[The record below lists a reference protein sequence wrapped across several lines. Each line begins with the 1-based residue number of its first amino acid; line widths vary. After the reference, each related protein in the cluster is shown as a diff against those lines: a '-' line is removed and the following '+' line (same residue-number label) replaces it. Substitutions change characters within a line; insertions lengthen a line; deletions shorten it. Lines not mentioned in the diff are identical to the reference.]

1 MDPNEP
7 RRCHWEGCYS
17 FDVMSGGEYC
27 LEHKTQ
33 SIQGRRPQSDKNQ
46 AFSGSSSNSPLGLT
60 KNSFSINPLV
70 SGTASPTNEKKQL
83 PDKHTAR
90 KSAKQPPN
98 PGQSYIASATSP
110 LRKPSVDTLPGNPR
124 PAKRPRPSGVPNLA
138 GSYPRSDSSSFS
150 ENGIPHLSSRGMFR
164 QSEERTYKLSAVDD
178 FALRPKKKE
187 AANESARSK
196 PYNDQRQLHRGDGN
210 LSNASRPAPTSSK
223 PPQAASLKRNVH
235 SGSFVIDL
243 TREDDPVPPLP
254 QPKLQPSPNNH
265 APNGITACPQKPQRS
280 PNGNLNVSCEQ
291 KDNPA
296 SDNKQRCED
305 PQLSQSGGISQ
316 AHQGQG
322 RFVEQV
328 RESRTQKP
336 LQNVVAGASTAQ
348 STSKPQNGIISEAP
362 ISKQKPNMPALHNGI
377 RPVHMNSSNTSAH
390 EHNSPPTKDRQLT
403 NGIHQPSLN
412 EKTSGS
418 VNSSPGTSVTE
429 QTMAKKTT
437 KTKAPSKPIP
447 DAPTTTQ
454 LQPTKTAP
462 QQQTKIRQGPLSAL
476 LGGREWKKMSPEE
489 RRLFW
494 VSQHDPEKLDAHIY
508 SENNRPFRPGDPLF
522 GLANNALPSRPQRPA
537 THFDYIDP
545 RTHYSHQRSEE
556 WYLEKQKEISARGNR
571 KIDLG
576 EAVKRAVHRKRGI
589 SKPSQKQK
597 QDSLPQR
604 VRENPKWLKALE
616 VLEQIEAQVRKKRE
630 TSQTGREKTDKGKAK
645 AITTAELDSD
655 TDMQSS

>member
-1 MDPNEP
+1 MDPHEP

-17 FDVMSGGEYC
+17 FDVMLGGVYC

-33 SIQGRRPQSDKNQ
+33 SNQGRRPQSDKNQ
-46 AFSGSSSNSPLGLT
+46 AFSGSSSNPSLGLT

-98 PGQSYIASATSP
+98 SGQSYIASATSP
-110 LRKPSVDTLPGNPR
+110 VRRPSVDTLLGNPR
-124 PAKRPRPSGVPNLA
+124 PVKRQRPSGVPNAA

-210 LSNASRPAPTSSK
+210 LSNSSRPAPTSSK
-223 PPQAASLKRNVH
+223 PPQTASVKRNVR

-243 TREDDPVPPLP
+243 TRDDAPVPPLP

-280 PNGNLNVSCEQ
+280 SNGNLNLSCEK
-291 KDNPA
+291 KDIPA
-296 SDNKQRCED
+296 SDNRQRCEG
-305 PQLSQSGGISQ
+305 PPLSQPGGISQ
-316 AHQGQG
+316 AHQG

-328 RESRTQKP
+328 RESLTQKP
-336 LQNVVAGASTAQ
+336 LQNIVPGASTVQ
-348 STSKPQNGIISEAP
+348 PTSKPPNGIISEAP
-362 ISKQKPNMPALHNGI
+362 ISKQEPNIPALINNGS
-377 RPVHMNSSNTSAH
+377 RPVHMNSSNTSTH
-390 EHNSPPTKDRQLT
+390 EHNLPPTKDRQLT
-403 NGIHQPSLN
+403 NGIHQSSLN

-418 VNSSPGTSVTE
+418 VNSSLGASVTE

-447 DAPTTTQ
+447 DAPTTPQ
-454 LQPTKTAP
+454 LQPTGTVP
-462 QQQTKIRQGPLSAL
+462 QQQTPTRQGPLPAL
-476 LGGREWKKMSPEE
+476 LGGREWRKMSPEE

-494 VSQHDPEKLDAHIY
+494 VSQHDPGKLDAHIY
-508 SENNRPFRPGDPLF
+508 SDNNRPFRPGDPLF
-522 GLANNALPSRPQRPA
+522 GLADNLLPPRPQRPA

-571 KIDLG
+571 KIGLG
-576 EAVKRAVHRKRGI
+576 EAIKRAAHRKRGI
-589 SKPSQKQK
+589 SKPNQKQK
-597 QDSLPQR
+597 RACLPRR

-616 VLEQIEAQVRKKRE
+616 VLEQIEAQVRKNKE
-630 TSQTGREKTDKGKAK
+630 TSQPRREKTDKGKAK
-645 AITTAELDSD
+645 AITTVELDSD
-655 TDMQSS
+655 TDMQSG